1 MLSEPKSYSEKRGF
15 IRMKVAA
22 PVQLR
27 YGDRELTATC
37 RNLSG
42 SGLLLEIDQELPVG
56 ATVEVR
62 IPQEGDNRVPF
73 EATAEVNRVDA
84 TENGRF
90 IIGLA
95 TRAIHD

>member
-1 MLSEPKSYSEKRGF
+1 MLSEPKSYSEKRSF
-15 IRMKVAA
+15 IRMKVEA

-27 YGDRELTATC
+27 YGDREFSAIC

-42 SGLLLEIDQELPVG
+42 SGLLLETDQELPVG
-56 ATVEVR
+56 ATVEIC
-62 IPQEGDNRVPF
+62 IPQEGDNRVSF

-84 TENGRF
+84 AENGRF
-90 IIGLA
+90 IVGLA